1 MENSIV
7 IRYNYSFSR
16 DIIST
21 CILGD
26 EIMKISNFPF
36 KIIFYISFPSI
47 PLRSLEVSVSH
58 AYTTPSPSLPFCFNR
73 DGWWRVWD
81 RRGWNLEKYHG
92 REIKRNGWHDTLV
105 PPSIIHWPDRYV
117 WVCRPC
123 VCARTKTEEG
133 MGGEMSGGD
142 RWNVDGVKRG
152 YKRRGGVES
161 EGRFKTLLRGKD
173 VVRMWGDFECESP
186 TIPGRGCWQN
196 CRICGGR
203 IFPRCIYIYVCVC
216 GNFRKI
222 FL

>member
-36 KIIFYISFPSI
+36 KMIFYISFPSI

-58 AYTTPSPSLPFCFNR
+58 AYTTPSPSFLFVSIGMDDEGCGIEKGGIWKNITVAR
-73 DGWWRVWD
+73 SNGMDGTTRSC
-81 RRGWNLEKYHG
+81 
-92 REIKRNGWHDTLV
+92 

-161 EGRFKTLLRGKD
+161 EGRFKTLEKMLLECGEILNVNRQRFRGG
-173 VVRMWGDFECESP
+173 VV
-186 TIPGRGCWQN
+186 
-196 CRICGGR
+196 GR
-203 IFPRCIYIYVCVC
+203 IVEYVEEEFSLDIYICVCVWK
-216 GNFRKI
+216 F
-222 FL
+222 

>member
-1 MENSIV
+1 M
-7 IRYNYSFSR
+7 
-16 DIIST
+16 D
-21 CILGD
+21 D
-26 EIMKISNFPF
+26 EGCGIEEGGIWKNITVARSNGMDGTT
-36 KIIFYISFPSI
+36 
-47 PLRSLEVSVSH
+47 RS
-58 AYTTPSPSLPFCFNR
+58 C
-73 DGWWRVWD
+73 
-81 RRGWNLEKYHG
+81 
-92 REIKRNGWHDTLV
+92 